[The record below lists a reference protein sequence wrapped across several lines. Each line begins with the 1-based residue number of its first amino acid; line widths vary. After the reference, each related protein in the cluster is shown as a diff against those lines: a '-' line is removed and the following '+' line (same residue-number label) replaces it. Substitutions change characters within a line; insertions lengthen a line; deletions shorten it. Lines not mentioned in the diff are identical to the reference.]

1 MHNTAHSLVR
11 QKQARPSST
20 HVDAPP
26 HQSNHRTENERPG
39 SLRLRG
45 RRVSGDKHTSRRYCV
60 GSHHRT
66 PPATAAAVLG
76 RSTRRTNNAPKQV
89 CASHVEMWLAC
100 RDDGRDGPIESCKV
114 PERNQHPPGRSTKS
128 LQHTP
133 HGQYPLYPQCSL
145 WAQPEAVGALFRTAT
160 GRALVANRLLWVLA
174 ACRRPIALAA
184 NAHTCTQ
191 ARWVRRWGRRG
202 HDAQADTY
210 QSSLAPKAGS
220 VSGMR
225 KSRGSVRSAPL
236 PAGAWPQ
243 QQSSNGYA

>member
-1 MHNTAHSLVR
+1 MPPTIMHNTAHSLVR

-26 HQSNHRTENERPG
+26 HQSNHKTENERPG

-114 PERNQHPPGRSTKS
+114 PERSQAS
-128 LQHTP
+128 
-133 HGQYPLYPQCSL
+133 
-145 WAQPEAVGALFRTAT
+145 A
-160 GRALVANRLLWVLA
+160 RALNQK
-174 ACRRPIALAA
+174 PP
-184 NAHTCTQ
+184 AHTT
-191 ARWVRRWGRRG
+191 RPVPLVPSVLPL
-202 HDAQADTY
+202 
-210 QSSLAPKAGS
+210 SSAGS
-220 VSGMR
+220 RGCFVSD
-225 KSRGSVRSAPL
+225 
-236 PAGAWPQ
+236 
-243 QQSSNGYA
+243 SNRPCTCS